1 VKVSVEAE
9 PAVTKA
15 GDTVSVPEPSGEALT
30 VTLGEEERLVRVP
43 ELDDFSS
50 VAKLTAP
57 RLAGGT
63 APVVPPPAP

>member
-1 VKVSVEAE
+1 VKVKEVAV

-43 ELDDFSS
+43 ELEEISS
-50 VAKLTAP
+50 VEKLTAP
-57 RLAGGT
+57 RLVGGT
-63 APVVPPPAP
+63 APVEPPPAP